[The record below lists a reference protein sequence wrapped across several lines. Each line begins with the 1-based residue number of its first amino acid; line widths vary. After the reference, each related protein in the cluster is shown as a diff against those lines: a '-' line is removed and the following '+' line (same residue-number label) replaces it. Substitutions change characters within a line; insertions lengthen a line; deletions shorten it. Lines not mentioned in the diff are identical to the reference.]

1 MRRQGILIIVIASLF
16 AVMCVAYFAFVKP
29 FTTPEEVPEEVP
41 ETEEGEELGASN
53 RFFMFGSIDRA
64 DIAEIKIENEYGAY
78 AFENDG
84 KGNFHIKGY
93 DKIPY
98 DKELFATLVNISSYT
113 LSKTKV
119 GSNLSAEKIAEY
131 GLDKP
136 KAGWTVLAKNGDSF
150 KVHVGDRLLT
160 GGGYYCMLEG
170 RKSVYVLGTDI
181 EKTVLC
187 PVEGYVTPVLCAGIS
202 QDDYYLTEDFTM
214 YKDGEQLFSLRVV
227 DKSEQINKEAL
238 AEVMMD
244 YPTDYY
250 PNSSLY
256 YELIYSYMNLNA
268 DACLKL
274 GATAEDFKKVGL
286 DNPAHVITFD
296 YKGTKFELK
305 FSALTEDGV
314 YYATSN
320 LYPNMIT
327 TCLAENFEYLE
338 YDLIKWI
345 DQYVYQQYITNI
357 REMSVK
363 TDKVEASYSLAHSFN
378 SEGDA
383 LLYVKANDEVFS
395 EEQVANFRQYYKS
408 LIAVAIQDYYLN
420 DEYCK
425 MTEEE
430 MEEYIK
436 DKDNA
441 YLTFEYTTLS
451 GDTTEIAFYQYS
463 TRHSLVTINGV
474 GEFYVLTD
482 LVKKIENDT
491 VRILNGETVTAFDK
505 N

>member
-1 MRRQGILIIVIASLF
+1 MKRQGILIIVIASLF
-16 AVMCVAYFAFVKP
+16 AALCVAYFAFVKP
-29 FTTPEEVPEEVP
+29 LTTPEEVPEETP

-53 RFFMFGSIDRA
+53 RFFMFGSIERT
-64 DIAEIKIENEYGAY
+64 DIDEIKIENKYGTY
-78 AFENDG
+78 AFENNG
-84 KGNFHIKGY
+84 KGEFHIKGF
-93 DKIPY
+93 DSIPY

-119 GSNLSAEKIAEY
+119 GSNLSDEKIAEY
-131 GLDKP
+131 GLSEP
-136 KAGWTVLAKNGDSF
+136 QASWTVTAKGGKSF
-150 KVHVGDRLLT
+150 KVFVGDRLLT

-170 RKSVYVLGTDI
+170 RRSVYVLGTDV
-181 EKTVLC
+181 EKAVLV

-202 QDDYYLTEDFTM
+202 QDDYYLTDDFTM
-214 YKDGEQLFSLRVV
+214 YKNGEQLFSLRLV

-274 GATAEDFKKVGL
+274 GATAEDFKKAGL
-286 DNPAHVITFD
+286 DDPAHVITFE
-296 YKGTKFELK
+296 YSGTKFELK
-305 FSALTEDGV
+305 FSALSEDGV

-320 LYPNMIT
+320 LYPNMIS

-338 YDLIKWI
+338 YDLIDWI
-345 DQYVYQQYITNI
+345 DDYVYQQYITNI

-363 TDKVEASYSLAHSFN
+363 TDKVEAEYSLEHSFK
-378 SEGDA
+378 SDGDA
-383 LLYVKANDEVFS
+383 LLYVKANGEAFS

-408 LIAVAIQDYYLN
+408 LIAVSIQDYYTN

-425 MTEEE
+425 LTKDE
-430 MEEYIK
+430 MEALIA
-436 DKDNA
+436 DKENA

-451 GDTTEIAFYQYS
+451 GDTTTLAFYQYS

-482 LVKKIENDT
+482 LIKKIENDT
-491 VRILNGETVTAFDK
+491 VRILAGETVTAFDK

>member
-1 MRRQGILIIVIASLF
+1 
-16 AVMCVAYFAFVKP
+16 
-29 FTTPEEVPEEVP
+29 
-41 ETEEGEELGASN
+41 
-53 RFFMFGSIDRA
+53 
-64 DIAEIKIENEYGAY
+64 
-78 AFENDG
+78 
-84 KGNFHIKGY
+84 
-93 DKIPY
+93 
-98 DKELFATLVNISSYT
+98 
-113 LSKTKV
+113 
-119 GSNLSAEKIAEY
+119 
-131 GLDKP
+131 
-136 KAGWTVLAKNGDSF
+136 
-150 KVHVGDRLLT
+150 
-160 GGGYYCMLEG
+160 
-170 RKSVYVLGTDI
+170 
-181 EKTVLC
+181 
-187 PVEGYVTPVLCAGIS
+187 
-202 QDDYYLTEDFTM
+202 
-214 YKDGEQLFSLRVV
+214 
-227 DKSEQINKEAL
+227 
-238 AEVMMD
+238 
-244 YPTDYY
+244 
-250 PNSSLY
+250 
-256 YELIYSYMNLNA
+256 
-268 DACLKL
+268 
-274 GATAEDFKKVGL
+274 
-286 DNPAHVITFD
+286 
-296 YKGTKFELK
+296 
-305 FSALTEDGV
+305 
-314 YYATSN
+314 
-320 LYPNMIT
+320 MIT

-425 MTEEE
+425 MTEAE

>member
-1 MRRQGILIIVIASLF
+1 MKRQGILIIVIASLF
-16 AVMCVAYFAFVKP
+16 AVMCVAYFAFIKP
-29 FTTPEEVPEEVP
+29 MTTPEETPEQPP
-41 ETEEGEELGASN
+41 ETEEGEELGISN
-53 RFFMFGSIDRA
+53 RFFMFGSIERG
-64 DIAEIKIENEYGAY
+64 DIDNITVENKYGSY

-84 KGNFHIKGY
+84 KGNFHIRGY
-93 DKIPY
+93 DSIPY

-131 GLDKP
+131 GLDEP
-136 KAGWTVLAKNGDSF
+136 QASWTVTAKGGDSF
-150 KVHVGDRLLT
+150 KVFVGDRLLT

-170 RKSVYVLGTDI
+170 RKSVYVLGTDV
-181 EKTVLC
+181 EKTVLV

-227 DKSEQINKEAL
+227 DKAEQINKEAL

-256 YELIYSYMNLNA
+256 YELIYSYMDLKG
-268 DACLKL
+268 DACVKL

-286 DNPAHVITFD
+286 DEPAHVITFKYNGVD
-296 YKGTKFELK
+296 FEIK

-320 LYPNMIT
+320 LYPNIIS
-327 TCLAENFEYLE
+327 TCLAEKFEYLE

-345 DQYVYQQYITNI
+345 DQYVFQQYITNVE
-357 REMSVK
+357 EMTVK
-363 TDKVEASYSLAHSFN
+363 TDKVEAAFALAHSFN
-378 SEGDA
+378 EEGDA
-383 LLYVKANDEVFS
+383 LLYATANGELLGEDQIS
-395 EEQVANFRQYYKS
+395 NFRQYYKS
-408 LIAVAIQDYYLN
+408 FIAVAIQDYYTN

-425 MTEEE
+425 LSVEE
-430 MEEYIK
+430 MEALIA
-436 DKDNA
+436 DKEKA
-441 YLTFEYTTLS
+441 YMIFTYTTLT
-451 GDTTEIAFYQYS
+451 GDKTEIAFYQYS
-463 TRHSLVTINGV
+463 TRHSLVTVNGV

-491 VRILNGETVTAFDK
+491 ERILKGETVTAFDK